1 MHIFVTGMTGY
12 IASHMVALLHEQ
24 GHKVSGVDNFSNS
37 STESLDRLESLC
49 GTDLAFE
56 EVDVC
61 DPERL
66 KFALT
71 IASKVNG
78 PIDAVMH
85 FAGLKAVGESSQ
97 IPLHYHQTNISGTL
111 NVLSCM
117 KEFGIKQFVFSSSAT
132 VYGVPE
138 TTPLNE
144 KCRTQSTNPY
154 GRSKLVV
161 EELLEDI
168 SAADPE
174 LSIARLRYF
183 NPIGAHPS
191 GLIGEMPNGIPNNLM
206 PYVFKVAA
214 GELPQVNV
222 FGDDYDT
229 KDGTGVRDYIHVC
242 DLVSGHLAAVKHLAK
257 NKGLFTF
264 NLGTGYGYSVLE
276 MIQRTES
283 ITGVKIPYIV
293 SERRPGDVGEVYAD
307 ASLAKSVLGWEA
319 EYNLDDMI
327 YHQWNWVN
335 NGAK

>member
-37 STESLDRLESLC
+37 TIESLERLETLC
-49 GTDLAFE
+49 ETDLVFE

-61 DPERL
+61 NEERL

-71 IASKVNG
+71 IATKVNG

-85 FAGLKAVGESSQ
+85 FAGLKAVGESSK
-97 IPLHYHQTNISGTL
+97 IPLHYYQTNIAGTL
-111 NVLSCM
+111 NLLGCM
-117 KEFGIKQFVFSSSAT
+117 RDFGIKQFVFSSSAT

-138 TTPLNE
+138 TTPLHE
-144 KCRTQSTNPY
+144 GCRTQSTNPY
-154 GRSKLVV
+154 GRSKLVI

-168 SAADPE
+168 AAADPE
-174 LSIARLRYF
+174 MRIARLRYF
-183 NPIGAHPS
+183 NPVGAHPS
-191 GLIGEMPNGIPNNLM
+191 GLIGELPNGIPNNLM
-206 PYVFKVAA
+206 PYVFKVAT

-222 FGDDYDT
+222 FGNDYET

-242 DLVSGHLAAVKHLAK
+242 DLVSGHLSAVKHLAK

-264 NLGTGYGYSVLE
+264 NLGTGKGYSVLE
-276 MIQRTES
+276 MIQRTEA
-283 ITGVKIPYIV
+283 ITGIKIPYAI

-307 ASLAKSVLGWEA
+307 ASLAKHVLNWEA

-327 YHQWNWVN
+327 YHQWQW
-335 NGAK
+335 ARKADQ